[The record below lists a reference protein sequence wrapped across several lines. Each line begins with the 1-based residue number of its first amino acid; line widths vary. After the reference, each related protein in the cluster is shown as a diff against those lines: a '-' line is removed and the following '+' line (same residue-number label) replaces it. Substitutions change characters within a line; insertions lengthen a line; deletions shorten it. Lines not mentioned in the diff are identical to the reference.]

1 MGAGPAPPPRPP
13 QTGRP
18 APAPAS
24 LRARRERNGAPRA
37 SRFINDFLVTISQTA
52 SYADTWIL
60 QNLFTLPFFFFPS
73 KNTHTQTRPLL
84 RADSLESEVHPAF
97 RPPGAAALRGPAGFL
112 PIRSSEHPQVS
123 RSGLFHSYPRQAPSG
138 RPRRAR
144 CDGLG
149 LIQRW
154 SGRQSPLARV

>member
-60 QNLFTLPFFFFPS
+60 QNLFTLPFFFSPVKIHTHRHAHSCEQTALRVKSTLLSGPRERLLSAARWAFFPS
-73 KNTHTQTRPLL
+73 GPLSIRRCREAAFSTPTRARPLPAVPAE
-84 RADSLESEVHPAF
+84 RAVT
-97 RPPGAAALRGPAGFL
+97 AL
-112 PIRSSEHPQVS
+112 V
-123 RSGLFHSYPRQAPSG
+123 
-138 RPRRAR
+138 
-144 CDGLG
+144 
-149 LIQRW
+149 
-154 SGRQSPLARV
+154 